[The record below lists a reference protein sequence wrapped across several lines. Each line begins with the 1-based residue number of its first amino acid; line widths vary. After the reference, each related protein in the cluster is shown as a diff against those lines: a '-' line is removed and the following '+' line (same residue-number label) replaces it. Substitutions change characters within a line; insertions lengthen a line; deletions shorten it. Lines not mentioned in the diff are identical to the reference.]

1 MKNIKSIVTGGAGF
15 LGSHLVEK
23 LVSLKHEV
31 IVLDNFFVGKLEN
44 LKRVRNKIKII
55 KCDISK
61 KGNWGRCIQKADY
74 VFHLAA
80 LADIVPSIQNPLSYF
95 ESNVTGTANLLTS
108 SIDYKVKK
116 FIYASSASC
125 YGIAK
130 KLPTKENSKLS
141 VEYPYALTK
150 KMGEDLVTHWSKV
163 YNIETVSLR
172 LFNVYGPNSRTSGTY
187 GAMFGTFLA
196 QKIAKKPFTIVGD
209 GKQTRDFTFV
219 SDVTEAMITVL
230 QRKNLKADILNVGSG
245 KTVSVNK
252 IANLLGGERTRIPK
266 RPGEPD
272 VTFAC
277 IKKIKSKTGWK
288 PKISIEKGIQIMLKH
303 INDWKRAP
311 VWTPNKI
318 SKQTKKWFYYLGKKN

>member
-1 MKNIKSIVTGGAGF
+1 MKIIVTGGAGF
-15 LGSHLVEK
+15 IGSHLVKK
-23 LVSLKHEV
+23 LVNKKHNV
-31 IVLDNFFVGKLEN
+31 IIIDNFSNGRKKN
-44 LKRVRNKIKII
+44 LGEYISKVKILNI
-55 KCDISK
+55 DISK
-61 KGNWGRCIQKADY
+61 KGKWLKNLKNVDV
-74 VFHLAA
+74 VFHLAG

-196 QKIAKKPFTIVGD
+196 QKIANKPYTVVGN
-209 GKQTRDFTFV
+209 GEQKRDFTYID
-219 SDVTEAMITVL
+219 DVINAFYKSI
-230 QRKNLKADILNVGSG
+230 NLKGSHIFNVGTG
-245 KTVSVNK
+245 KPTTINHIVKCLEGNK
-252 IANLLGGERTRIPK
+252 INVPK

-272 VTFAC
+272 ETRADITK
-277 IKKIKSKTGWK
+277 IKKIMKWRPQVT
-288 PKISIEKGIQIMLKH
+288 IEKGIKNLLKD
-303 INDWKRAP
+303 IDYWKDAP
-311 VWTPNKI
+311 VWTKSKI
-318 SKQTKKWFYYLGKKN
+318 KKATKDWFKYLGKNGKIK